1 MKKRSLTENLFY
13 NMLYQII
20 VTVLPIITIPY
31 VTRTLGLHA
40 NGIYSYTESI
50 VTYFIIFGSLGT
62 SLYGVRKVAYV
73 CDEKEKLSKVTLE
86 IIYLKLLLLLAN
98 LLIFI
103 PLLCFN
109 SPYADIYRIYIINII
124 ANGIDVTWFY
134 QGIEDFKKVT
144 IRNLFVKFAYVISLF
159 VFINEPDDL
168 EKYVLI
174 VVLSALI
181 GNSIMLVSLPSHI
194 NMHIRE
200 KLHPL
205 YHLKECIL
213 LFVPQVMNYVYA
225 LLDRSM
231 LGWMTNT
238 DNVTIYDQAQR
249 LIRTIT
255 AILQSLGYVMMARI
269 ANLKAGNDEEGMKY
283 YIHKSADFTTFFSIP
298 AVFGILGVANE
309 FIPIFLGNEYVE
321 SIPTLKLLSIL
332 VLTIPFNG
340 VLGTQI
346 LLPMGREKE
355 YTFATISGAITNI
368 LINLI
373 LIPQIGIKG
382 ACVSSIV
389 AEIVVFSVSAWH
401 ARDLICIF
409 DIVKRNLKV
418 IFAAIV
424 MFVFIQWVSYWQIG
438 IVLKVIIKICGGGF
452 IYFLLML
459 FWKNEILFSMIEK
472 FFSLK
477 TRK

>member
-103 PLLCFN
+103 PLLCFT

-168 EKYVLI
+168 KKYVLI

-181 GNSIMLVSLPSHI
+181 GNIIMLVSLPSHI
-194 NMHIRE
+194 NMYIRE

-269 ANLKAGNDEEGMKY
+269 ANLKARNDEEGMKY
-283 YIHKSADFTTFFSIP
+283 YIYKSADFTMFFSVP

-321 SIPTLKLLSIL
+321 SIPILKLLSIL
-332 VLTIPFNG
+332 VLTIPFNS

-346 LLPMGREKE
+346 LLPTGREKE
-355 YTFATISGAITNI
+355 YTFATISGAIINI
-368 LINLI
+368 LINLV

-424 MFVFIQWVSYWQIG
+424 MFAFIQWVSYWQIG

-459 FWKNEILFSMIEK
+459 FWKNEILFSMMEK
-472 FFSLK
+472 FFHLK
-477 TRK
+477 SRK